1 VSEDT
6 KQKGI
11 SNKKKLGIAAGVVA
25 AAGLVAGAIFT
36 KGKTLSPANFAEHIE
51 FSPAKTMEEA
61 AAFAKKHLG
70 IQNFNLGDDVEMAN
84 WVNKALTNINNRF
97 KGKAQMPKNVNFGEE
112 IFAKHPDWAA
122 FHNAK
127 TETIGVNKAV
137 FDNSFADLN
146 KLIEEGKVA
155 AEKIRKNDPKA
166 TLDDLLLSVLDGKVK
181 YINDKEFVFNP
192 SISWID
198 HELQKSIVAQLT
210 KYKADPKSLS
220 RFEAYHLLLKIED
233 LAAAQEKLLK
243 EPLVVIKRIAKDQPE
258 FFKQNFKDISYY
270 ESLPKD
276 KQAIECYHIM
286 SKTAKNKNVQYAF
299 VGAKRGASLYSTIY
313 HEMGHL
319 LHNMNSSMKDYLW
332 GVLSNKSFENF
343 LKSSDKLKTAD
354 KISEYAQTNPLEFV
368 AETFSALCAGK
379 KLPDEVMEMYKYYKG
394 PMIPNM

>member
-25 AAGLVAGAIFT
+25 VAGLVAGAIFT

-97 KGKAQMPKNVNFGEE
+97 KGKAQMPKNINFGEE

-122 FHNAK
+122 FQDAK
-127 TETIGVNKAV
+127 TETIGVNKAY
-137 FDNSFADLN
+137 FDNMIDWLN
-146 KLIEEGKVA
+146 KGLEKAKVSA
-155 AEKIRKNDPKA
+155 N
-166 TLDDLLLSVLDGKVK
+166 KVK
-181 YINDKEFVFNP
+181 NGEVCTSYDLVFSLLDEQNIDNHFIPWLNKNVQKYIQQTVR
-192 SISWID
+192 
-198 HELQKSIVAQLT
+198 
-210 KYKADPKSLS
+210 KYKADPKSIS
-220 RFEAYHLLLKIED
+220 RFEADQVLSQIKD
-233 LAAAQEKLLK
+233 LAHSANRVAF
-243 EPLVVIKRIAKDQPE
+243 EPLAIIKEVANKFPDY
-258 FFKQNFKDISYY
+258 FKTNFKDISFY
-270 ESLPKD
+270 ENLSKNNQMEACMDILSNLGKNNIDYNPTSL
-276 KQAIECYHIM
+276 
-286 SKTAKNKNVQYAF
+286 TN
-299 VGAKRGASLYSTIY
+299 GASLYQKIY

-319 LHNMNSSMKDYLW
+319 LHSVNSTLKDKES
-332 GVLSNKSFENF
+332 GVLSKKSIEKFMKN
-343 LKSSDKLKTAD
+343 SDKLKTAE
-354 KISEYAQTNPLEFV
+354 KVSEYAKTNPEEFV

-379 KLPDEVMEMYKYYKG
+379 KVPDDVMEMYKYYKG